1 MKRKM
6 SFILI
11 LLLAAT
17 FAAIAYAAEKDTAT
31 VKKAVQ
37 KTAVKKAAKKKPAAA
52 KKAPVKAPVVVKPA
66 PEVTASETVPAADE
80 TISDL
85 KDDMN
90 KGFASLK
97 NQIETVK
104 ADNSDAKVGGQFYF
118 RWQKWAQNGT
128 ATQYNNFDVDRAYLD
143 FKKKLDW
150 GSNIR
155 ITLDV
160 ARLLTTTTVAK
171 GSAGETVTANSSTQ
185 QFFDYLKYAYFEMP
199 LNVSAL
205 QVVPWDVTAKVGLQ
219 HTVWIDWADKILNLR
234 YIAKS
239 LLDNEGVMSS
249 ADFGIGAWGKVSLPG
264 LPDIEYQSTV
274 LNGTGYKAA
283 ESDSKKAFAMRV
295 NTTAYDAGD
304 NGKVIVGAMANVDGM
319 NTSFDPSSSTKQGAL
334 ELAYKHDLGA
344 ANLEYVTGSKSG
356 AKINGTSIGG
366 IFNVGTAF
374 NFLPNLNVFGRVDNY
389 DPNTNAANN
398 EISRTFY
405 GVTYDWGKD
414 IKIALDQQ
422 TAQTGSGATTAIM
435 YLQTSVTF

>member
-1 MKRKM
+1 MRKM

-37 KTAVKKAAKKKPAAA
+37 KTAVKKTAKKKPAAA
-52 KKAPVKAPVVVKPA
+52 KKAPVVVKPA
-66 PEVTASETVPAADE
+66 AAAPVVETPAAAPADE
-80 TISDL
+80 EKISDL

-90 KGFASLK
+90 KGFAALK
-97 NQIETVK
+97 NQIEAVK
-104 ADNSDAKVGGQFYF
+104 TDNSDAKVGGQLFF
-118 RWQKWAQNGT
+118 RWQKYSLNGGT
-128 ATQYNNFDVDRAYLD
+128 NVNNFDVDRAYLD

-150 GSNIR
+150 GANIR
-155 ITLDV
+155 VTLDV

-171 GSAGETVTANSSTQ
+171 GSAGEIVTANSSNQ

-199 LNVSAL
+199 INVSAL
-205 QVVPWDVTAKVGLQ
+205 QVVPWEMTAKVGLQ

-249 ADFGIGAWGKVSLPG
+249 ADFGLGAWGKVSLPG
-264 LPDIEYQSTV
+264 LPDIEYQGTV

-283 ESDSKKAFAMRV
+283 ESDSKKAYAMRV

-304 NGKVIVGAMANVDGM
+304 NGKVIVGAMVNVDGM
-319 NTSFDPSSSTKQGAL
+319 NTSFDPSTSTKQGAL

-344 ANLEYVTGSKSG
+344 ANFEYVTGSKSG
-356 AKINGTSIGG
+356 AKINGTSLGG
-366 IFNVGTAF
+366 IFNVGTAL
-374 NFLPNLNVFGRVDNY
+374 NFLPNLNLFARVDNY
-389 DPNTNAANN
+389 DPNTNVANN

-414 IKIALDQQ
+414 IKLALDQQ
-422 TAQTGSGATTAIM
+422 TAQTGSGATTSIL
-435 YLQTSVTF
+435 YLHTAVTF